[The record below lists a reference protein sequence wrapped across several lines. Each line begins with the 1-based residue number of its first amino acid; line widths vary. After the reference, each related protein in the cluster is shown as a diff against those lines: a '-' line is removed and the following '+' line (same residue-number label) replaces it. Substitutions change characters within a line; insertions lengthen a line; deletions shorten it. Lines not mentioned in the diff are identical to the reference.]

1 MSNLIL
7 IPVFVVVFGLLVF
20 LHELGH
26 FIMARLAKIEIEE
39 FGFGFPPRLAKLF
52 TWRGTEFTLNWIPF
66 GAFVRPRGEN
76 DNELEGG
83 MASASPWARLG
94 VLLGGPVTNLLTG
107 VLLFS
112 LVFVQIG
119 APDTSVVKIIEI
131 APDSPASQVGLMVD
145 DVIVQINDVKT
156 DSMDAL
162 SAAIRSNLG
171 EEITLRYQRGETVGE
186 VRAVP
191 RVNPPEGQGAL
202 GIVVGNPV
210 LPISWLDSLPYAL
223 RTTGEKIRQ
232 VIALPGRLIA
242 GQVAPSE
249 ARMVGLVGIFGIFKK
264 VVESDLEL
272 QAQQTQ
278 QIQQAQPMTLKM
290 VWVNTLSL
298 MANLSVALGFF
309 NLLPIPALDGGR
321 IIFVLPELLFRRRI
335 PQRYENVVH
344 MVGFLALLA
353 LMVIIT
359 AQDIFNPIVIP

>member
-1 MSNLIL
+1 MDTLIT
-7 IPVFVVVFGLLVF
+7 IAGFVLFFGLLVF

-26 FIMARLAKIEIEE
+26 FIMARLAKIEVEE

-94 VLLGGPVTNLLTG
+94 VLLGGPVMNLLTG

-131 APDSPASQVGLMVD
+131 APDSPASQAGLMVD
-145 DVIVQINDVKT
+145 DVIVQVNDVKT

-162 SAAIRSNLG
+162 SGAIRSNLG

-202 GIVVGNPV
+202 GIVMGNPV

-223 RTTGEKIRQ
+223 RTTGEQIRQ
-232 VIALPGRLIA
+232 LIALPGRLLA

-249 ARMVGLVGIFGIFKK
+249 ARVVGPVGIYSIYA
-264 VVESDLEL
+264 
-272 QAQQTQ
+272 QAREADQVT
-278 QIQQAQPMTLKM
+278 QAQPVTQQPRG
-290 VWVNTLSL
+290 VNTLAL
-298 MANLSVALGFF
+298 MATLSVALGFF

-321 IIFVLPELLFRRRI
+321 IIFVLPEILFRRRI